1 MKSLASSGWLLGVG
15 QLLVVAVAWWGTA
28 AVFLVVVGDE
38 EVDVA
43 APPGLSV
50 CPVDQKRIFLDDSS
64 CMTSRRGASNR
75 KTLCYLFEN
84 YIHTTVSLRIFYCIS
99 DDIYYKVICPM
110 IPTI

>member
-43 APPGLSV
+43 APAGLSV

-64 CMTSRRGASNR
+64 CMTSRRSASNR
-75 KTLCYLFEN
+75 KTLCYLFEL
-84 YIHTTVSLRIFYCIS
+84 YSYYSIFTYLQYLS
-99 DDIYYKVICPM
+99 
-110 IPTI
+110 